1 MVVDQSHRLHE
12 RMDSCRSSEP
22 PSPAP
27 QVLAHRDRL
36 LRHSALRQA
45 RAIEEALVG
54 FRLVTPDVGCKA
66 ADLPDTLGAAAG
78 VVDGRV
84 DLGPVADDAGV
95 SHKSTC
101 IASAETGDDLRVEP
115 AKRGAE
121 VLALAEDG
129 QPAEARHK
137 AFEHQ
142 LLEQAVVV
150 IDRPAPLHVVIP
162 AGKNIPGPPPPTR
175 PPPPPRARA
184 RPSRR
189 PPNNPSALSLWVPL
203 L

>member
-1 MVVDQSHRLHE
+1 MVVDKSHRLHE
-12 RMDSCRSSEP
+12 RMDSCRSNEP

-36 LRHSALRQA
+36 LGHSTLRQA

-54 FRLVTPDVGCKA
+54 FRLVTPDVGCKGA
-66 ADLPDTLGAAAG
+66 ELPHKLGAAAG

-84 DLGPVADDAGV
+84 DLGPVADDSGV
-95 SHKSTC
+95 SHQPTC
-101 IASAETGDDLRVEP
+101 VASAETGDKLRVEP

-129 QPAEARHK
+129 QPAEARHE

-142 LLEQAVVV
+142 LLEQALVV
-150 IDRPAPLHVVIP
+150 IDRPAPLHVVVPPVKVIRVSPP
-162 AGKNIPGPPPPTR
+162 APGHAVGPDADAGR
-175 PPPPPRARA
+175 GSDR
-184 RPSRR
+184 
-189 PPNNPSALSLWVPL
+189 
-203 L
+203 